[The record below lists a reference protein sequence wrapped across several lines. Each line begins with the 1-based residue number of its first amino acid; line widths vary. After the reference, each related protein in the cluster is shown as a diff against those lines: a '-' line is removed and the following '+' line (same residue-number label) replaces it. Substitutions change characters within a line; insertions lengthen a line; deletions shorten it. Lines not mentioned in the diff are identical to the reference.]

1 MGACWRGVKRG
12 SCAQPRAGL
21 FLQPPAATRR
31 DQFPSKGLALI
42 QNCPAHGDS
51 GCRCQQLAEVLLGST
66 GAMASPST
74 ILDATMLCRQIF
86 KSATQYPRL
95 MDQEWAE
102 NRLADF
108 KLWAKG
114 AGALAPGKASLDH
127 RLASSAETH
136 SIILNLLV
144 MLSMLMEDCIA
155 AATNTH
161 HTRLE
166 GGLGLS
172 NEELQSMKEVDD
184 NLSQLTRVMIAVRK
198 AGTRSRLEKADASFD
213 AASPPLRAF
222 RRHLELLLLVR
233 AGEEQTSDSVFQLF
247 DQERLTAIQLRL
259 IDANIRR
266 RNRFLYAQRH
276 ALKLGLRSRARNDVL
291 FKMKGSITL
300 PLDLHRPST
309 ASGGTT
315 WMTENIPGDPPDQE
329 TTTATIPENP
339 VILPP
344 KEVVTPAATTVLS
357 VTTSRISYPA
367 PPPIRNNQGIFRC
380 PCCCQSLPAAT
391 GQGRQWK

>member
-1 MGACWRGVKRG
+1 MNSSPPSLQSRLSLLLRPTVIAWLQIQGKVSQQVSRTFSAQIGMLPALEGCNGSVLERCEEGKLCSASCWTL
-12 SCAQPRAGL
+12 S
-21 FLQPPAATRR
+21 AAASRR

-86 KSATQYPRL
+86 KSATQYPRV

-155 AATNTH
+155 AATNNPSYTF
-161 HTRLE
+161 RR
-166 GGLGLS
+166 GLG
-172 NEELQSMKEVDD
+172 
-184 NLSQLTRVMIAVRK
+184 
-198 AGTRSRLEKADASFD
+198 
-213 AASPPLRAF
+213 
-222 RRHLELLLLVR
+222 
-233 AGEEQTSDSVFQLF
+233 
-247 DQERLTAIQLRL
+247 
-259 IDANIRR
+259 
-266 RNRFLYAQRH
+266 
-276 ALKLGLRSRARNDVL
+276 
-291 FKMKGSITL
+291 
-300 PLDLHRPST
+300 
-309 ASGGTT
+309 
-315 WMTENIPGDPPDQE
+315 
-329 TTTATIPENP
+329 P
-339 VILPP
+339 V
-344 KEVVTPAATTVLS
+344 K
-357 VTTSRISYPA
+357 
-367 PPPIRNNQGIFRC
+367 
-380 PCCCQSLPAAT
+380 
-391 GQGRQWK
+391 